1 MTPSNS
7 SDTTR
12 TLFIDSSDAAD
23 RFLASIA
30 STPVVAIDTEGASFH
45 RYVDRIYLL
54 QLSTEERHA
63 ILDPLRVESIGGLGR
78 LLESRD
84 VEVVFHDADYDLRL
98 LHQDYGWRV
107 NHIFDTRIAAQ
118 LLGIKAFGLAA
129 LLDSYFGVKL
139 DKKHQRADWSMRPL
153 TTDML
158 DYAAQDTMH
167 LLGLRSRLRDAL
179 DRKGR
184 LHWAE
189 EEFARL
195 EGTQWEAE
203 DPGAAFLRLKGARD
217 LTRRELA
224 LLRELVIW
232 RDSVAK
238 AVDRSTFRVVTND
251 VLLELARRSPRTADE
266 LRSVK
271 GIGRGILENRGGE
284 ILEAAARG
292 RAVAEG
298 DLPRFPKAPRWERD
312 PHFDERVSRLKA
324 VRDEHAARLE
334 LDPGVLCARDRLE
347 AVARAKPRSVE
358 ELATLPELRGWQV
371 EVLGDDFVKA
381 LRDMESSTS
390 DAAPRAATAN
400 APRASKGGGA
410 SGRAGRNDDER
421 SPYRDD

>member
-1 MTPSNS
+1 VTASKKP
-7 SDTTR
+7 DATR
-12 TLFIDSSDAAD
+12 TLFLDSPESAD
-23 RFLASIA
+23 HFLSSIE
-30 STPVVAIDTEGASFH
+30 STRVLAIDTEGASFH

-54 QLSTEERHA
+54 QLSTDARHA
-63 ILDPLRVESIGGLGR
+63 ILDPLKVESPPRLGT

-107 NHIFDTRIAAQ
+107 NNIFDTRIAAQ

-153 TTDML
+153 STDML

-167 LLGLRSRLRDAL
+167 LLGLRERLRDSL
-179 DRKGR
+179 EQKGR
-184 LHWAE
+184 WHWAR

-203 DPGAAFLRLKGARD
+203 DPGASFLRLKGARD

-232 RDSVAK
+232 RDAVARGL
-238 AVDRSTFRVVTND
+238 DRSTFRVVTND
-251 VLLELARRSPRTADE
+251 VLLELARRSPRTMDD

-271 GIGRGILENRGGE
+271 GIGRSILENRGNE

-292 RAVAEG
+292 RAIPDAE
-298 DLPRFPKAPRWERD
+298 LPRFPKAPRWERD
-312 PHFDERVSRLKA
+312 PHFDERVARLKR
-324 VRDEHAARLE
+324 VRDESAADLE
-334 LDPGVLCARDRLE
+334 LDPGVLCARERLE
-347 AVARAKPRSVE
+347 AVARAKPRDLDGVRE
-358 ELATLPELRGWQV
+358 IPELRAWQI
-371 EVLGDDFVKA
+371 EVLGPAFVKA
-381 LRDMESSTS
+381 LRDLPNGAGAP
-390 DAAPRAATAN
+390 AAAAEPEVVEAD
-400 APRASKGGGA
+400 G
-410 SGRAGRNDDER
+410 